1 MDSLLQ
7 KSIAKGDP
15 DLNIIFTYNMPI
27 RAIGK
32 MAGGLVSQ
40 EMCDGILDIVNG
52 HALGLCKGVG
62 KLAAGF
68 FRQRKRARRQK
79 ELV

>member
-1 MDSLLQ
+1 
-7 KSIAKGDP
+7 
-15 DLNIIFTYNMPI
+15 MPI

-32 MAGGLVSQ
+32 MAGGMVSQ

-52 HALGLCKGVG
+52 HALGFCKGVG